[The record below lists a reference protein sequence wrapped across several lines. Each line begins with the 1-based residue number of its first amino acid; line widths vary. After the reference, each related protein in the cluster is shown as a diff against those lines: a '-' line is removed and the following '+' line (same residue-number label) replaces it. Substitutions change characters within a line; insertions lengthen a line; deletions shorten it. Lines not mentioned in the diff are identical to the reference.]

1 MGTRQGPCARDPPV
15 CQYKPFLVCRPQQGP
30 PCPRCVPPPT
40 PRGWA
45 WQFSWVAVTAGGD
58 AAEKTAFA
66 HFQEGISLQPPQ
78 HQALPPPEL
87 HQHLPT
93 PCPPCPSPPRHSR
106 AGSRGSHT
114 GSVGSGPCP
123 PHHGGAARSRQSSLS
138 RPPPWPWGC
147 RCSCAASWCH
157 VPGAGRAGAPVPHGD
172 AAGSGAAPG
181 AGVARTGPC
190 LSPVPPAAAPV
201 PRRSRRWRG
210 GDLAGPHVPTGQ
222 RLPRARSRPLPP
234 VISLPLDVPF
244 FLPLPPKP
252 AGKLEGQSAPLWL
265 LG

>member
-1 MGTRQGPCARDPPV
+1 MRQI
-15 CQYKPFLVCRPQQGP
+15 K
-30 PCPRCVPPPT
+30 
-40 PRGWA
+40 
-45 WQFSWVAVTAGGD
+45 
-58 AAEKTAFA
+58 E
-66 HFQEGISLQPPQ
+66 
-78 HQALPPPEL
+78 
-87 HQHLPT
+87 HLPT
-93 PCPPCPSPPRHSR
+93 SRRESAFSQHSTRPCHHQSCTSISSPRVLHAPLPLGTAALGAGGRTWGLWGLAPARPTTGVLPEAARAPCPVPH
-106 AGSRGSHT
+106 RG
-114 GSVGSGPCP
+114 P
-123 PHHGGAARSRQSSLS
+123 GAA
-138 RPPPWPWGC
+138 G
-147 RCSCAASWCH
+147 AAARLSWCH